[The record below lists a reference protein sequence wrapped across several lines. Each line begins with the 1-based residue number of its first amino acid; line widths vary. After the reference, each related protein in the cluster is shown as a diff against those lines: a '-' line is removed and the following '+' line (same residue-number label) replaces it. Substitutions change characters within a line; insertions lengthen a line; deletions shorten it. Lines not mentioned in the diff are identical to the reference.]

1 MNPPASENMQCA
13 RRAGGGVRLCD
24 GQQQPDQWLLRT
36 YLIDQLI
43 YRIMRAALPASP
55 RGDAIYAWC
64 HFLAAHRRA
73 PGPRDSGRLND
84 LLYHVRVDG
93 DLLDPL
99 CQLVTDKEYAKWYVA
114 ATVGDQYTLKT
125 LALLRR
131 VDEVDRLRLTHFPCV
146 VKPTHLSG
154 EVQFCREDD
163 QGLDRERMKRWFDV
177 NLYRESREQNYRWLR
192 PRILVEEYFDTPG
205 APVPDDYK
213 LFCYRGEP
221 RFIQVDSGRFTS
233 HTQNLYDISW
243 RRLPCSLFYP
253 GSVEDHPRPARLP
266 QMLEI
271 ASRLSAPFEFIRVDL
286 FANGDQIR
294 VGELTNCPEGAFGR
308 VQPDH
313 EEFLGKLLLAGGKP
327 RTSRSQGRCAP
338 TQRQAADGRR

>member
-1 MNPPASENMQCA
+1 
-13 RRAGGGVRLCD
+13 
-24 GQQQPDQWLLRT
+24 
-36 YLIDQLI
+36 
-43 YRIMRAALPASP
+43 MRAALPASP

-99 CQLVTDKEYAKWYVA
+99 CQFVTDKEYAKWYVG
-114 ATVGDQYTLKT
+114 ATVGERYTLKT
-125 LALLRR
+125 LALLNR

-163 QGLDRERMKRWFDV
+163 RGLDRERMKRWFDV
-177 NLYRESREQNYRWLR
+177 NLYRESREQNYRWLS
-192 PRILVEEYFDTPG
+192 PRIIVEEYFDTPG

-213 LFCYRGEP
+213 IFCYRGEP

-233 HTQNLYDISW
+233 HTRNLYDTSW
-243 RRLPCSLFYP
+243 RRLPCGIHYPNRDEFDARPESL
-253 GSVEDHPRPARLP
+253 AR
-266 QMLEI
+266 MLEI
-271 ASRLSAPFEFIRVDL
+271 AARLAAPFEFIRVDL
-286 FANGDQIR
+286 YVHGDDIR
-294 VGELTNCPEGAFGR
+294 VGELTNSPGGALERLRPAGC
-308 VQPDH
+308 D
-313 EEFLGKLLLAGGKP
+313 EILGGLLLAGDEGRKAEQRARHLP
-327 RTSRSQGRCAP
+327 AQGQGRREG
-338 TQRQAADGRR
+338 T